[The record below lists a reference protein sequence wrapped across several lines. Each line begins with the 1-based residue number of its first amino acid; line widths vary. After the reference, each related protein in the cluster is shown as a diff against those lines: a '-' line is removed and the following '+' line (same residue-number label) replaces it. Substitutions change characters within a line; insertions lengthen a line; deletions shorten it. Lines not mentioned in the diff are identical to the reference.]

1 MRNDECP
8 ESRAVDCEEDDFP
21 TPQQR
26 KKLRRVLCDWH
37 AHFLPV
43 ASAISFDPSLERSRF
58 LKRNQKLVRYVQN
71 THPCELLRRQ
81 LELNL
86 EIDRFGRIHV

>member
-1 MRNDECP
+1 MSAQSAALSIARKTISRHRSSARNY
-8 ESRAVDCEEDDFP
+8 AAM
-21 TPQQR
+21 
-26 KKLRRVLCDWH
+26 LCDWR

-43 ASAISFDPSLERSRF
+43 ASGISFDPSLERSRF
-58 LKRNQKLVRYVQN
+58 LKRNQKLVRYVQK
-71 THPCELLRRQ
+71 THPCELLRRR